1 MKKNREKSFMQ
12 KRKPFLAKRLL
23 LLFLVVNVFSFQALA
38 NLQGEILELEMT
50 GGSLIEVFAKVKE
63 KTNYTFLYNVDD
75 IKDVNNVTISA
86 APKSVKTI
94 LTDVLKDTG
103 LTYEI
108 RDEVIIIKPEA
119 KPSPSKQDTKSVL
132 EEKKVNGVVTDNT
145 GVGLPGVSVFIKG
158 TSIGTT
164 TDIDGKYN
172 IQLPDA
178 SEAILVFSFIGM
190 DTQEIGVKDQKT
202 IDVVLVSGSEQ
213 IDEVVVTGYQKID
226 RKLFTGS
233 ATTIKTEQVKLSG
246 VPDASRALQGAVS
259 GVEIANVSGTFGAA
273 PVIRIRGNASIN
285 GSNKPLWVIDGVVM
299 EDAVEVSNED
309 LTSGNL
315 STVLSSA
322 LVGINPEDIES
333 FQVLKDAS
341 ATALYGA
348 RAMNGVVVIT
358 TKKGKIQKTTVNY
371 SSNITIKSK
380 PSYSQFD
387 IMNSG
392 SEMEVYQ
399 ELYEK
404 GWLDVAK
411 GSTAR
416 SHGAMGKM
424 FYKIANREL
433 AWGPNGDLNYD
444 YLQAYA
450 DSNTDWFDVLFKNSI
465 QQQHSVSINGGD
477 ENTKVYASV
486 GYLND
491 SGQTVAD
498 NVKNY
503 TGQLKADFKLSP
515 KLRIGLKLSG
525 NVRDQRLAGSKD
537 REFNTISGVYERNFD
552 INPFNYALYTSR
564 SIRPFD
570 ADGKKE
576 FFRRDYAPF
585 NILHEVDHNFVD
597 LKVNELIFQTDLE
610 YKIKKNLKFNTALQG
625 RWYTSKAEHK
635 IHENSNQAESY
646 RADNPLF
653 RESNVYLFDDA
664 DDPASYPYSVLPKGG
679 FLNTTDYS
687 LNSYYMRNSLDYSLS
702 IDDTHNFNF
711 LLGQEIRYNDRV
723 KSYNEGWGYMY
734 DKGGLIVSDPNFIRY
749 LDARGDDYFSR
760 TPTQGR
766 YLSFFLTGAYSYQGK
781 YIINA
786 TANYAGDNRTGKST
800 NSRYLP
806 TWNVSGAW
814 NISEEN
820 WFNRDGVIDM
830 LKVKATYGLSG
841 DNPVGASGALTLYGR
856 EPLRPTADDRETVLD
871 IENLENGELTFEK
884 LYEFSTGI
892 EVALLKNRIYAEF
905 EYYQRNSKD
914 LLGIVETSGVGGVKY
929 KYGNIGEME
938 VNGVEITLNTK
949 NIETPKFKWSTL
961 FTFSYGKDKITKWE
975 NRASIGNAVQMLG
988 TNLKGY
994 SRGSLFSIPFAG
1006 LDSNGVPTFY
1016 GPDGKTT
1023 QYVNLQERDDI
1034 EKYLKYEGPTTP
1046 KGYGGLTNTFSY
1058 KNLSCSFSLVYRY
1071 GNKIRLDDAYRSSYS
1086 DYSSL
1091 PGDLINRWQFKGD
1104 ENITNIPAILDIS
1117 EAEKLDE
1124 AGLNPYELYNKSDV
1138 RIADGDFVR
1147 LKDIKV
1153 SYQLPKSLL
1162 KNTFVQSANV
1172 SLQGYNL
1179 WLLYSDSKLNG
1190 IDPEFY
1196 QSGGIS
1202 LPLSRSYTFSL
1213 NVKF

>member
-1 MKKNREKSFMQ
+1 MLVFCLQANASIFSQSRINVELKNSKFEDLIKMIEDQTDMGFLYDSSELRNL
-12 KRKPFLAKRLL
+12 KPIS
-23 LLFLVVNVFSFQALA
+23 VSFQNETVEAVLTKAL
-38 NLQGEILELEMT
+38 EDT
-50 GGSLIEVFAKVKE
+50 GLGFEVE
-63 KTNYTFLYNVDD
+63 Y
-75 IKDVNNVTISA
+75 
-86 APKSVKTI
+86 KTI
-94 LTDVLKDTG
+94 L
-103 LTYEI
+103 
-108 RDEVIIIKPEA
+108 IKPLEDF
-119 KPSPSKQDTKSVL
+119 KSIKQ
-132 EEKKVNGVVTDNT
+132 EKLKGTVTDDKGET
-145 GVGLPGVSVFIKG
+145 LPGVSVVIKG
-158 TSIGTT
+158 TNIGVS
-164 TDIDGKYN
+164 TDIDGKFQ
-172 IQLPDA
+172 IEVP
-178 SEAILVFSFIGM
+178 SEGAILVFSFVGM
-190 DTQEIGVKDQKT
+190 NPKEVKVTNETQLNISLE
-202 IDVVLVSGSEQ
+202 SSSESLN
-213 IDEVVVTGYQKID
+213 EVVVTGYQKIN

-233 ATTIKTEQVKLSG
+233 ATTVKSADVKLEG
-246 VPDASRALQGAVS
+246 IPDASRALQGTVS
-259 GVEIANVSGTFGAA
+259 GVEISNVSGTFGAA

-299 EDAVEVSNED
+299 EDAVQVSNEE

-322 LVGINPEDIES
+322 LVGINPDDIES

-358 TKKGKIQKTTVNY
+358 TKRGKVQKTTVSY
-371 SSNITIKSK
+371 SSNYTIKSK

-411 GSTAR
+411 APTAR

-433 AWGPNGDLNYD
+433 NWGPDGGLNYD
-444 YLQAYA
+444 YLQPYA
-450 DSNTDWFDVLFKNSI
+450 NANTDWFDVLFKNSL
-465 QQQHSVSINGGD
+465 QQQHAVSINGGD
-477 ENTKVYASV
+477 ENTKIYASI

-503 TGQLKADFKLSP
+503 TGQLKADFTLSP
-515 KLRIGLKLSG
+515 KLRVSLKLSG

-537 REFNTISGVYERNFD
+537 REYNSISGVYERNFD

-570 ADGKKE
+570 TNGNKE
-576 FFRRDYAPF
+576 YFRRDYAPF
-585 NILHEVDHNFVD
+585 NILHEVNNNFVD

-610 YKIKKNLKFNTALQG
+610 YKITKNLKLNTALQG
-625 RWYTSKAEHK
+625 RWYNSKAEHK
-635 IHENSNQAESY
+635 VHENSNQAESY
-646 RADNPLF
+646 RADDPLF
-653 RESNVYLFDDA
+653 RNSNPYLFDDA
-664 DDPASYPYSVLPKGG
+664 DNPSRYPFTVLPKGG

-702 IDDTHNFNF
+702 INDTHNINF
-711 LLGQEIRYNDRV
+711 FLGQEIRYNDRV

-734 DKGGLIVSDPNFIRY
+734 DKGGLIVSDPDFIRY
-749 LDARGDDYFSR
+749 LDTRGDDYFSR

-766 YLSFFLTGAYSYQGK
+766 YLSFFLTGAYSYLGK

-786 TANYAGDNRTGKST
+786 TGNYAGDNRTGKSA

-820 WFNRDGVIDM
+820 WFNKDGLIDM

-856 EPLRPTADDRETVLD
+856 EPLRPTAEDRETVLD
-871 IENLENGELTFEK
+871 ISNLENGELTFEK
-884 LYEFSTGI
+884 LYEFSTGV

-905 EYYQRNSKD
+905 EYYKRNSKD

-938 VNGVEITLNTK
+938 VNGVEFTLNTK
-949 NIETPKFKWSTL
+949 NIETPNFKWSTL

-975 NRASIGNAVQMLG
+975 NRARIGSAVQMLG

-1016 GPDGKTT
+1016 GPDGEIT
-1023 QYVNLQERDDI
+1023 QYVNLQERDNI

-1046 KGYGGLTNTFSY
+1046 RGYGGLTNNFSY
-1058 KNLSCSFSLVYRY
+1058 KNLSFSFSLVYRY
-1071 GNKIRLDDAYRSSYS
+1071 GNKIRLDDNYKSSYS
-1086 DYSSL
+1086 DYAAL
-1091 PGDLINRWQFKGD
+1091 PGELINRWQFKGD
-1104 ENITNIPAILDIS
+1104 ENMTNIPAILDTS
-1117 EAEKLDE
+1117 EAEKLRE
-1124 AGLNPYELYNKSDV
+1124 AGLNPYRLYNKSDV
-1138 RIADGDFVR
+1138 RVADGDFIRV
-1147 LKDIKV
+1147 KDIKL
-1153 SYQLPKSLL
+1153 SYRLPQSFL
-1162 KNTFVQSANV
+1162 KKTFIQSANV

-1179 WLLYSDSKLNG
+1179 WLLYSDDKLNG

-1202 LPLSRSYTFSL
+1202 LPLSRTYTFSL